1 MLKDLG
7 AFDMSPTSVLFFS
20 VFPFFLSLL
29 LKICNTASLYA
40 KYLRGVT
47 QEEGDLTG
55 KKKKQRWRMT
65 FNTGRW

>member
-29 LKICNTASLYA
+29 LKICNTASPYA

-55 KKKKQRWRMT
+55 KKKKMEND
-65 FNTGRW
+65 F